1 MKTLAHNRQ
10 FWLVASLIGADLLF
24 FGLTNPANVPSFAL
38 IIGFLLFAA
47 TLYMLVQGFFKLGVW
62 YGFAFSERQKR
73 FARIVTGVIAGAV
86 ALQSM
91 GQLSGRDL
99 LVVVPFAVLI
109 YMYLSYGKQARAL
122 IKVEEWPMP

>member
-1 MKTLAHNRQ
+1 MKTLVRNRHT
-10 FWLVASLIGADLLF
+10 WLLTSFIGADLLF

-38 IIGFLLFAA
+38 IIGFLLFVA
-47 TLYMLVQGFFKLGVW
+47 TVYVAIQGLFQLGVW

-73 FARIVTGVIAGAV
+73 FARIFTGVIAGAV

-99 LVVVPFAVLI
+99 LVVIPFALLI
-109 YMYLSYGKQARAL
+109 YMYLSYGKQAREL
-122 IKVEEWPMP
+122 IRVEE